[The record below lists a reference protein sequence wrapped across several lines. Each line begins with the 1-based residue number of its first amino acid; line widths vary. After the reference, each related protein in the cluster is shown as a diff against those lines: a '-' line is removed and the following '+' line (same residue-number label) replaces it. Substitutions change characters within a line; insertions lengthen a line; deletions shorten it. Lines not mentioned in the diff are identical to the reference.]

1 MDIALK
7 IVLFLCSHNLSV
19 FVNHAPQCILLAD
32 LFDLVGEVLDFGSC
46 CIHTLTK
53 MLASTIFFLQKR
65 PIFFHRLVLAVA
77 FPEHFKGLRS
87 VCQVLKTAL
96 DWLSH
101 EGLGLL
107 QLPIKTT

>member
-53 MLASTIFFLQKR
+53 MLAPTIFFLQKR

-77 FPEHFKGLRS
+77 FPEHFEGLCPIS
-87 VCQVLKTAL
+87 QILKTAL
-96 DWLSH
+96 DRFSHKSLSF
-101 EGLGLL
+101 L
-107 QLPIKTT
+107 